1 MTKCSAQFSGGSKMY
16 RNLAGLFAVLSLG
29 ACATP
34 YVATPYDRADANVRS
49 IAIMDDAAGD
59 EAIAYEIASVG
70 SNFGLIGALVD
81 AGIQAE
87 RRQAVNRALESA
99 DFDGEDALERR
110 LIQRLGGEGYR
121 VAVRDGSTRAKRAFM
136 VSYPSAEG
144 ATDAYLDVIVEHY
157 GYLSAGAFQPFR
169 PSASVKVRLVSAAD
183 PTKILMDNWIVY
195 NVVAGSATG
204 AITLAP
210 NPQYEF
216 QNREQLLADP
226 ERMAAG
232 IEDALN
238 QVAETAVQLL
248 R

>member
-1 MTKCSAQFSGGSKMY
+1 MY
-16 RNLAGLFAVLSLG
+16 RKLAGLLAVLSLG

-49 IAIMDDAAGD
+49 IAIMDDSAHD
-59 EAIAYEIASVG
+59 EAIAYEVASVG

-87 RRQAVNRALESA
+87 RRGAVNRALASA
-99 DFDGEDALERR
+99 NFDGEDVLERR
-110 LIQRLGGEGYR
+110 LIQRLGGEGYQ
-121 VAVRDGSTRAKRAFM
+121 VAVHEGPARAKRAFM
-136 VSYPSAEG
+136 VSYPGPEG
-144 ATDAYLDVIVEHY
+144 ATDAYLDIVVDHY
-157 GYLSAGAFQPFR
+157 GYLSPGAFQPFR

-195 NVVAGSATG
+195 NVIAGSATG
-204 AITLAP
+204 VITLAP
-210 NPQYEF
+210 NPEYEF

-226 ERMAAG
+226 QRMAAG

-238 QVAETAVQLL
+238 QVADTAVQLL